1 MRAFSKFWS
10 ILILIVFIYF
20 IFIDIRNYLKLR
32 ELNNKRKTYIEQIK
46 QAQQDNRQ
54 LKKNLI
60 ELDNDSYLEELIRN
74 KLGLVK
80 KEEIIY
86 KFINNKE

>member
-60 ELDNDSYLEELIRN
+60 EIDNDSYLEELIRN